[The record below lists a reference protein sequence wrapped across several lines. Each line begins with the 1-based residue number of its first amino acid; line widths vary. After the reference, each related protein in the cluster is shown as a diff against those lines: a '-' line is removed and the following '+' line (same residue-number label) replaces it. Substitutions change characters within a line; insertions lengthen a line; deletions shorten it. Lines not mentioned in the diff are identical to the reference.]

1 MTLPTA
7 VMTSATMAS
16 SGLQRVPLSAL
27 GRISTGWPEIEC
39 CHLVSHGRRYP
50 VIGGG
55 GRCHCVVSV
64 PAYGGLRELRSRK
77 ASQKLCHVDWP
88 SQ

>member
-7 VMTSATMAS
+7 VMTSAAMAS

-55 GRCHCVVSV
+55 GEV
-64 PAYGGLRELRSRK
+64 PLRGVCPRLWR
-77 ASQKLCHVDWP
+77 P
-88 SQ
+88 T